1 MNIPEGWPEILARG
15 LPGFRIAD
23 APETLT
29 GGLMNHVWRVRG
41 GPGSVPASVIIKRTP
56 SHIASS
62 PGVTLDP
69 RRIVIEAHALAAF
82 ADEKS

>member
-1 MNIPEGWPEILARG
+1 MSRTFEAMRRMNAPEGWPEILAHN

-41 GPGSVPASVIIKRTP
+41 GPGSIPASVIIKRTP
-56 SHIASS
+56 QYGQVRLPNSTTA
-62 PGVTLDP
+62 
-69 RRIVIEAHALAAF
+69 
-82 ADEKS
+82 